1 MLITAEKKINLL
13 RMKAPQPDKRAAIGV
28 DIGGTNVKLGL
39 VAPEGKILFRDS
51 FMTHQP
57 GGKKGLLE
65 VILRRLR
72 DLMRTATEHGLKLAG
87 VGIGAPG
94 AIDVER
100 GFVYFF
106 PNIPGWKDTPL
117 KSVLER
123 RLAVPVAVDNDA
135 NAMAY
140 GEFCFGAGKGAKTLI
155 ALTLGTGIGGGLLID
170 GKLFH
175 GPHFSAAELG
185 HMVLNEGGPL
195 CACGNHG
202 CIETYVGNGY
212 FVREVRR
219 RLKIFP
225 QSLLAR
231 ELRKGKELTPLL
243 VAQAARRGDVLS
255 KEMWLETGAHLG
267 NALAGLV
274 NLLNPEKIILGGG
287 IAQNGDLL
295 FKPVIA
301 ELNKKAFPIAAASVR
316 VVPAALGV
324 DAGLVGAAALAFRE
338 TEEKPK

>member
-1 MLITAEKKINLL
+1 MRNSVVKKINS
-13 RMKAPQPDKRAAIGV
+13 AAIGV
-28 DIGGTNVKLGL
+28 DIGGTNVRLGL
-39 VAPEGKILFRDS
+39 VGLEGKVLFRDS
-51 FMTHQP
+51 FATHQP
-57 GGKKGLLE
+57 SGKKALLGA
-65 VILRRLR
+65 ILRRLR
-72 DLMRTATEHGLKLAG
+72 DLMRVASEHGLEVVG

-94 AIDVER
+94 AIDTEK
-100 GFVYFF
+100 GMVYFF

-117 KSVLER
+117 KSILER
-123 RLAVPVAVDNDA
+123 RLGVPVAVDNDA

-140 GEFCFGAGKGAKTLI
+140 GEFCFGAGKGVKTLI
-155 ALTLGTGIGGGLLID
+155 ALTLGTGVGGGLIID

-175 GPHFSAAELG
+175 GSRFSAAELG
-185 HMVLNEGGPL
+185 HMVLNEDGPL
-195 CACGNHG
+195 CTCGNRG

-212 FVREVRR
+212 FIREVRR
-219 RLKIFP
+219 RLKKFP
-225 QSLLAR
+225 HSLLTL

-243 VAQAARRGDVLS
+243 VAQTARRGDALS

-267 NALAGLV
+267 NALAGLA

-301 ELNKKAFPIAAASVR
+301 SLNKKAFPIAASSVR

-324 DAGLVGAAALAFRE
+324 DAGLIGAAALMFRDSGE
-338 TEEKPK
+338 SRK